1 MPWFMMLLSS
11 VSSRFSGLYFAEIIV
26 EESVTITC
34 AFIVHSMILSLSLKY
49 PGFDPESSA
58 NATTG
63 MGIDMG
69 GYPASKKVVLGF
81 NIDLL

>member
-1 MPWFMMLLSS
+1 M
-11 VSSRFSGLYFAEIIV
+11 RLYCSLDDF
-26 EESVTITC
+26 IT
-34 AFIVHSMILSLSLKY
+34 FTKY

-81 NIDLL
+81 NIEF

>member
-1 MPWFMMLLSS
+1 MMLLSS
-11 VSSRFSGLYFAEIIV
+11 VSSRFSWVILCRNHCLKKVFINNMRLYCSLDDF
-26 EESVTITC
+26 IT
-34 AFIVHSMILSLSLKY
+34 FTKY

-81 NIDLL
+81 NIEF